1 MGRAA
6 ISVWSVGMVVG
17 LLAEWAAYG
26 WRSPSSWVPDL
37 AVGLAIILCSG
48 IVLMRERSL
57 GVSALLG
64 ASGLLWFVPNF
75 VETGPAW
82 LRDLSAYTLFAH
94 RGPMLHLLMAYPN
107 GRPRSRLAWS
117 AVAVGYGSAVA
128 YPLWQNGVVSAL
140 LAVLFVLVS
149 GLEYRNAVGTR
160 RWARL
165 VALVAT
171 IAVCG
176 VIAFEGVVRV
186 LVPVGTGQQLMLTA
200 YGVVLVGV
208 AVGLTV
214 GSRLVQ
220 RVPPAVTDLV
230 VALGEARSGLLRHQL
245 ARALGDPGLQVGYW
259 VPEGAGYVDASG
271 EPIHLPGPGSGR
283 LMTMIE
289 RQGQPVAVLVHDP
302 VTLSDAQVVEAV
314 AAATRLAA
322 ANAQLQAEV
331 RGQLAEI
338 AASRR
343 RIAQATDEER
353 VQLEHRLRGA
363 VELRLARL
371 GEILQLAH
379 KSAKGEA
386 TLTRLAESKLL
397 LARALDDV
405 RRLARGIHP
414 RELAEHGLAQALIR
428 LGADSPLVV
437 HTSVDI
443 PDLPVEVAAC
453 VYFVCSEGLANAAKH
468 AATTNVAV
476 SVTANDDDV
485 LVVVEDRGVG
495 GADPSCGS
503 GVVNL
508 ADRVQALGGT
518 VDIASPVAGG
528 TRLIAVIPRDAGSR
542 GQAVDRSSVKQGS
555 PTERTRRSNDGSMT
569 MTAQR
574 SGL

>member
-1 MGRAA
+1 MRRAA

-26 WRSPSSWVPDL
+26 SRSPSRWVPDL
-37 AVGLAIILCSG
+37 AVGLAFILCSG
-48 IVLMRERSL
+48 VVLVRERSV

-82 LRDLSAYTLFAH
+82 LRDLTGYALFLH

-117 AVAVGYGSAVA
+117 AVAVGYVSAVA

-140 LAVLFVLVS
+140 LAVFFVLVC
-149 GLEYRNAVGTR
+149 GVEYRHAVGTR

-176 VIAFEGVVRV
+176 VIVAEGVVRAI
-186 LVPVGTGQQLMLTA
+186 LPVGTGQQLMLTA
-200 YGVVLVGV
+200 YEVVLICV

-230 VALGEARSGLLRHQL
+230 VALGGARSGLLRHQL

-259 VPEGAGYVDASG
+259 VTEAAGYVDASG

-283 LMTMIE
+283 LTTMIE

-302 VTLSDAQVVEAV
+302 VILSDARVVEAV

-338 AASRR
+338 
-343 RIAQATDEER
+343 
-353 VQLEHRLRGA
+353 
-363 VELRLARL
+363 
-371 GEILQLAH
+371 
-379 KSAKGEA
+379 
-386 TLTRLAESKLL
+386 
-397 LARALDDV
+397 
-405 RRLARGIHP
+405 
-414 RELAEHGLAQALIR
+414 
-428 LGADSPLVV
+428 
-437 HTSVDI
+437 
-443 PDLPVEVAAC
+443 
-453 VYFVCSEGLANAAKH
+453 
-468 AATTNVAV
+468 
-476 SVTANDDDV
+476 
-485 LVVVEDRGVG
+485 
-495 GADPSCGS
+495 
-503 GVVNL
+503 
-508 ADRVQALGGT
+508 
-518 VDIASPVAGG
+518 
-528 TRLIAVIPRDAGSR
+528 
-542 GQAVDRSSVKQGS
+542 
-555 PTERTRRSNDGSMT
+555 
-569 MTAQR
+569 
-574 SGL
+574 